1 MPPCSML
8 LGALNHVDMA
18 SESRSQQ
25 PLSLGHRMNQSV
37 THKLFQIF
45 RAGARRQTK
54 QGINTKSLSGLYQ
67 EVEGGPGEEQ
77 VPRGKMSHS
86 GISDQKANWETSGML
101 CGGSMPH

>member
-1 MPPCSML
+1 
-8 LGALNHVDMA
+8 MA
-18 SESRSQQ
+18 SESWSQQ
-25 PLSLGHRMNQSV
+25 PLSLGPRMNQSV

-101 CGGSMPH
+101 WWLYAPLIIYIL